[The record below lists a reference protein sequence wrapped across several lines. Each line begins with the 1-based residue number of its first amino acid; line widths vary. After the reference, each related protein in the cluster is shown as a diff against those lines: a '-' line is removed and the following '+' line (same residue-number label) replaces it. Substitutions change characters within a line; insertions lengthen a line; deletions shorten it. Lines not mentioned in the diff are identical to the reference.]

1 VNYVV
6 KKLIFKSMHQHPS
19 LEVITKQAGQT
30 RMNHLGASGIP
41 FLFLIDFEAKQW
53 MVEPLETIDNK
64 RIAFNFNGKGN
75 AVSNS
80 VLPDNKEVWFE
91 KYPLSYAR
99 YLEAFQEVVT
109 QQRNGNSF
117 LTNLTFPTPIATN
130 LSLGEIFQYSSAR
143 YKLRVGDSFV
153 VFSPETFVQIHDNL
167 IASCPMKGTIDA
179 SLPNAAQR
187 ILADEKEKAE
197 HATIVD
203 LIRNDLSRVASQV
216 QVERYRYIERLN
228 TSGKDLLQVSSRIIG
243 QLPPDY
249 PRRLGDIFAELL
261 PAGSISGAP
270 KQKTLEIIAAAE
282 GYERGFYTGICGC
295 FDGRNVDSA
304 VMIRFI
310 EKTPEGLLYKSGGGI
325 TVYSDPQK
333 EYQELIDK
341 VYVPL
346 HRNDQNRERPALQA
360 ALA

>member
-1 VNYVV
+1 MLKY
-6 KKLIFKSMHQHPS
+6 PS
-19 LEVITKQAGQT
+19 LKTITKRKGQDL
-30 RMNHLGASGIP
+30 MNHLGASGTP

-53 MVEPLETIDNK
+53 MVEPLETLDAKN
-64 RIAFNFNGKGN
+64 IAFNFNEKGN
-75 AVSNS
+75 AVAKS
-80 VLPDNKEVWFE
+80 VLPSDQAIWFE
-91 KYPLSYAR
+91 KYPVAYAR
-99 YLEAFQEVVT
+99 YREAFQEVVT

-117 LTNLTFPTPIATN
+117 LTNLTFPTPIVT
-130 LSLGEIFQYSSAR
+130 SLTLEEIFQYSSAR
-143 YKLRVGDSFV
+143 YKLRVGDEFV
-153 VFSPETFVQIHDNL
+153 VFSPETFVQINDGV

-187 ILADEKEKAE
+187 ILDDEKEKAE

-216 QVERYRYIERLN
+216 QVERYRYMERLT
-228 TSGKDLLQVSSRIIG
+228 TSEKDLLQVSSRISG

-249 PRRLGDIFAELL
+249 QHRLGDIFAELL

-282 GYERGFYTGICGC
+282 RYERGFYTGVCGC

-310 EKTPEGLLYKSGGGI
+310 EKTQEGLLYKSGGGI
-325 TVYSDPQK
+325 TVYSDPEK

-346 HRNDQNRERPALQA
+346 HRNDQNTERPALQA

>member
-1 VNYVV
+1 M
-6 KKLIFKSMHQHPS
+6 LEHPL
-19 LEVITKQAGQT
+19 LEPYSKQAGQT

-53 MVEPLETIDNK
+53 IIEPLETLDA
-64 RIAFNFNGKGN
+64 RQIAFNFNGKGN
-75 AVSNS
+75 AVGNS
-80 VLPDNKEVWFE
+80 PLPYNKQVWFE
-91 KYPLSYAR
+91 KYPLTYSR
-99 YLEAFQEVVT
+99 YLEAFNQVVA

-117 LTNLTFPTPIATN
+117 LTNLTFPTPIGTN
-130 LSLGEIFQYSSAR
+130 LSLTEIFQYSSAR
-143 YKLRVGDSFV
+143 YKLCARDAFV
-153 VFSPETFVQIHDNL
+153 FFSPETFVQINDGV

-179 SLPNAAQR
+179 NLPNAAQR
-187 ILADEKEKAE
+187 ILEDEKEKAE

-203 LIRNDLSRVASQV
+203 LIRNDLSLVASQV
-216 QVERYRYIERLN
+216 QVERYRYIERLV
-228 TSGKDLLQVSSRIIG
+228 TSGKDLLQVSSRISG
-243 QLPPDY
+243 QLPGDY
-249 PRRLGDIFAELL
+249 RSWLGDIFAALL

-282 GYERGFYTGICGC
+282 GYKRGFYTGVCGC

-346 HRNDQNRERPALQA
+346 HRNDQNTERSALQSVVA
-360 ALA
+360 

>member
-1 VNYVV
+1 
-6 KKLIFKSMHQHPS
+6 
-19 LEVITKQAGQT
+19 
-30 RMNHLGASGIP
+30 MNHLGASGTP

-53 MVEPLETIDNK
+53 IVERLDAINSKD
-64 RIAFNFNGKGN
+64 IAFNFNGKGN
-75 AVSNS
+75 AMANS
-80 VLPDNKEVWFE
+80 VLPSDKDIWFE
-91 KYPLSYAR
+91 KYPVAYAR
-99 YLEAFQEVVT
+99 YLEAFREVVT

-130 LSLGEIFQYSSAR
+130 LTLEEIFQYSSAR
-143 YKLRVGDSFV
+143 YKLRVSDEFV
-153 VFSPETFVQIHDNL
+153 VFSPETFVQINDGV

-179 SLPNAAQR
+179 NVPNAAQR
-187 ILADEKEKAE
+187 ILEDEKEKAE

-216 QVERYRYIERLN
+216 QVERYRYIERLT
-228 TSGKDLLQVSSRIIG
+228 TSGKDLLQVSSRISG
-243 QLPPDY
+243 QLPDNH
-249 PRRLGDIFAELL
+249 RSRLGDIFAALL

-282 GYERGFYTGICGC
+282 DYERGFYTGVCGY
-295 FDGRNVDSA
+295 FDGRDVDSA
-304 VMIRFI
+304 VLIRFI

-333 EYQELIDK
+333 EYQELLDK

-346 HRNDQNRERPALQA
+346 HRNDQNTERPALQSA
-360 ALA
+360 VA